1 MKVLVC
7 GGAGYIG
14 SHTYTELVARGHE
27 VLILDNFGNASPR
40 VLDHL
45 KRVTGRRP
53 DCVTA
58 DIRDQSALHAVFK
71 NFSADVVIHF
81 AALKSVGESWQ
92 KPLDYFDNNISGT
105 IMLLRVMQEFGVRRL
120 VFSSSATVYGVPET
134 CPIRESAPLRV
145 TNPYGRTK
153 LVMEELIGDLCAASS
168 DFRAA
173 VLRYFNPVG
182 AHPSGLLGEDPSGPP
197 NNLMP
202 YVCQVAVGRRSQ
214 LSIFGNDY
222 PTHDGTGVRDY
233 IHVMDLARAH
243 VDAIDYLESKDRNL
257 TINLGTGHGYSVLDV
272 VHAFEDVSKRKIPFE
287 LCPRRAGDVATCY
300 ADPTAAAEL
309 LGWRAQFGIERMC
322 EDAWRWQSLF
332 PRGYAG

>member
-14 SHTYTELVARGHE
+14 SHTCTELVARGHE
-27 VLILDNFGNASPR
+27 VLILDNFSNASAR

-45 KRVTGRRP
+45 ERVTGQRP
-53 DCVTA
+53 DCITA
-58 DIRDQSALHAVFK
+58 DIRDESALRAVFSD
-71 NFSADVVIHF
+71 FPADVVIHF

-105 IMLLRVMQEFGVRRL
+105 IVLLRVMRELGVHRL
-120 VFSSSATVYGVPET
+120 IFSSSATVYGSPDI
-134 CPIRESAPLRV
+134 CPIRENAPLHV

-153 LVMEELIGDLCAASS
+153 LVMEELIGDLCAATP

-202 YVCQVAVGRRSQ
+202 YVCQVAVGRRAQ
-214 LSIFGNDY
+214 LSVYGNDY

-233 IHVMDLARAH
+233 IHIMDLARAH
-243 VDAIDYLESKDRNL
+243 VDAIDYLESKDRSL
-257 TINLGTGHGYSVLDV
+257 TVNLGTGQGYSVLDV
-272 VHAFEDVSKRKIPFE
+272 VRAFEQVSKRKVPFE
-287 LCPRRAGDVATCY
+287 LCPRRAGDVAICY
-300 ADPTAAAEL
+300 ADPEKAAEL
-309 LGWRAQFGIERMC
+309 MGWRAQFGIERMC

-332 PRGYAG
+332 PHGYAG